1 MNKKEIGHKY
11 EDKAADY
18 LEEKGFIVLER
29 NFRCRQGEIDL
40 IGLHENCLV
49 FVEVKYR
56 KNVSAGAPEEAVGQ
70 AKQSKICMVSD
81 YYRMTH
87 PQNGGRQIRYDVIA
101 ICEDRITWYRNA
113 FSYHRKGRGGASW

>member
-18 LEEKGFIVLER
+18 LEENGFIVLER

-87 PQNGGRQIRYDVIA
+87 PQSGGRQIRYDVIA
-101 ICEDRITWYRNA
+101 ICGDRITWYRNA
-113 FSYHRKGRGGASW
+113 FSYHRKGRCYDSW